1 MKKKSEKS
9 SDVAENLLYS
19 GQQQS
24 SVLPQES
31 VEWNLGSWP
40 GSR

>member
-1 MKKKSEKS
+1 MKNPEKS

-24 SVLPQES
+24 LYDEEVR
-31 VEWNLGSWP
+31 NGT
-40 GSR
+40 